1 MKKKFYKKA
10 KPRKDKKFPRNYRS
24 IPEKLNR
31 DESVFFIGFLSI
43 LIAILLI
50 SLDLYSNF
58 ERQKK
63 LSKERVKIFE
73 EIGFWQSEAKLHP
86 NFRDAYLNLALLNF
100 QMKNFVESKKN
111 LDKSL
116 ELDPNFEEGRE
127 LQQILDSK

>member
-100 QMKNFVESKKN
+100 QMKNF
-111 LDKSL
+111 
-116 ELDPNFEEGRE
+116 
-127 LQQILDSK
+127 

>member
-10 KPRKDKKFPRNYRS
+10 KPKEDKKFPRNYRS

-31 DESVFFIGFLSI
+31 DEGIFFIGFLSI

-50 SLDLYSNF
+50 SLDMYSNF
-58 ERQKK
+58 EKQKS
-63 LSKERVKIFE
+63 LSRDRVKIFE
-73 EIGFWQSEAKLHP
+73 EVSFWQSEVKLHP

-100 QMKNFVESKKN
+100 QLKNLEESKEN

-127 LQQILDSK
+127 LEKLLNNF